1 MAGSSENQMNLVVKR
16 AVQMGVA
23 LAIPLMA
30 QTVWAI
36 LVEVLLVRPGPVGLL
51 GTMVAGVIAGLLA
64 IRRFFSG
71 RWWRGPLALLYVGV
85 MPVVLLYY
93 SLILEVYF
101 ACHGYEGPPGGC
113 WP

>member
-1 MAGSSENQMNLVVKR
+1 MNLVVKR

-101 ACHGYEGPPGGC
+101 ACQGYEGPPGGC